1 MILNWLLYGKLV
13 KGLVMELNKGQ
24 LLALMMRKKSLFCS
38 LASSVVSQ
46 SSSEDNDLVLQ
57 FVTAVIFGSALY

>member
-1 MILNWLLYGKLV
+1 
-13 KGLVMELNKGQ
+13 MELNKGQ